1 MSRASLSRV
10 ASSAS
15 GVAASSSSSARA
27 RAKKSTP
34 VRASSKRDQK
44 ASHAFVVEPFHLIVG
59 ARRARRA
66 LGHRDF
72 AEMQRVDRDGF
83 GGGGADAIRSALE
96 RERAAKR
103 AIEREL
109 ADAEASYAS
118 DAEIRALKT
127 KKLRL
132 KDATTALERDL
143 ARAESARALGEG
155 GNGKVWRA
163 RDADTGEPVAI
174 KVEDARGT
182 TEEESALAREYELTR
197 AVAAS
202 DVRFF
207 PSVHYFGRQ
216 NVMGKPSRVMVL
228 DLLSGGSLEDLSQR
242 VSLGTGFSRCTT
254 ARVAERLFSALEA
267 TCGARIVHGD
277 IKPDN
282 LLLSKPQ
289 GGDIKLVDFGEAVR
303 FDDEYVAQIDETV
316 PEDQWRGTLLFSSVH
331 VDSGSKAS
339 FRDDLESAVYT
350 LAFLRTG
357 RLPWTRAIDVE
368 DGDINVRELA
378 ETKRTVD
385 SGAALLTPSG
395 ATALPNEYADDVEF
409 FDKILRIARSLRIR
423 ERPNFETIRALA
435 ADYRARR
442 DDPYD
447 WDLTD

>member
-1 MSRASLSRV
+1 MSRASSARV
-10 ASSAS
+10 ASRTR
-15 GVAASSSSSARA
+15 GVGAASAATRA
-27 RAKKSTP
+27 RAKKPTP
-34 VRASSKRDQK
+34 PRASSKRDQK

-109 ADAEASYAS
+109 EDAEASYAS
-118 DAEIRALKT
+118 DAVIRALKT

-143 ARAESARALGEG
+143 ARAESVRALGEG

-163 RDADTGEPVAI
+163 RDAETGEPVAI
-174 KVEDARGT
+174 KVEDAQGT

-197 AVAAS
+197 AVAAI

-228 DLLSGGSLEDLSQR
+228 DLLAGGSLEDVSQR

-254 ARVAERLFSALEA
+254 ARVAERLVATLEVMH
-267 TCGARIVHGD
+267 GARIIHGD

-282 LLLSKPQ
+282 LLLSKPH
-289 GGDIKLVDFGEAVR
+289 GGDIKLVDFGEAVP
-303 FDDEYVAQIDETV
+303 FDNEYVARIDETV
-316 PEDQWRGTLLFSSVH
+316 PEDRWRGTLLFSSVH

-339 FRDDLESAVYT
+339 FRDDFESAVYT
-350 LAFLRTG
+350 LAYLRTG

-368 DGDINVRELA
+368 DGDISVRALA
-378 ETKRTVD
+378 AAKQAVD

-395 ATALPNEYADDVEF
+395 AAAVPKEYAADVEF
-409 FDKILRIARSLRIR
+409 FDKMLRMSRSLTIR
-423 ERPNFETIRALA
+423 EIPNYESVRALVA
-435 ADYRARR
+435 EYRAER